1 MQRNENE
8 SFSDY
13 KARRAIANEAVK
25 QINTQA
31 KGGDGV
37 SARYNRPNKG
47 VVAYS
52 YGNLLRDHF
61 AKKALER
68 LKAKK

>member
-25 QINTQA
+25 NINIATKNA
-31 KGGDGV
+31 GKTNTR
-37 SARYNRPNKG
+37 ANRVNKG

-52 YGNLLRDHF
+52 YGNLLRAAF
-61 AKKALER
+61 AKKALEKIR
-68 LKAKK
+68 TKA